1 MTIRLTT
8 HALRKII
15 IEEVAAATTT
25 PKRKRKPTFK
35 TDPLGVERSIKTA
48 SRAFDADIAAATTD
62 FINTFQSAIP
72 FDDQNEK
79 MAQLGEEAYSELV
92 EDACEV
98 FEKGF
103 RDVVRDALYRVYNK
117 LDMVGAPDAGPMG
130 GHGY

>member
-1 MTIRLTT
+1 
-8 HALRKII
+8 
-15 IEEVAAATTT
+15 
-25 PKRKRKPTFK
+25 
-35 TDPLGVERSIKTA
+35 
-48 SRAFDADIAAATTD
+48 
-62 FINTFQSAIP
+62 
-72 FDDQNEK
+72 